1 MEYNLIWAS
10 SMCRRVTIIVLKNE
24 QLEEQRATLKQQL
37 ERQIDVDKATLQHS
51 TALADSERKQ
61 LAVER
66 ERLQREQHA
75 LIETVATG
83 AKRLAGG
90 GQVSSGGDSGG
101 DLVDL
106 SAEMVALMLAKNA
119 SGANLKAVEVA
130 NEMASQS
137 IDVLG

>member
-1 MEYNLIWAS
+1 MEIQSIGLAG
-10 SMCRRVTIIVLKNE
+10 
-24 QLEEQRATLKQQL
+24 LE
-37 ERQIDVDKATLQHS
+37 KAQEK
-51 TALADSERKQ
+51 LA
-61 LAVER
+61 AV
-66 ERLQREQHA
+66 
-75 LIETVATG
+75 
-83 AKRLAGG
+83 AKRLSSG
-90 GQVSSGGDSGG
+90 GQVSAGG

>member
-1 MEYNLIWAS
+1 MGLAG
-10 SMCRRVTIIVLKNE
+10 
-24 QLEEQRATLKQQL
+24 LE
-37 ERQIDVDKATLQHS
+37 KAQEK
-51 TALADSERKQ
+51 LA
-61 LAVER
+61 AV
-66 ERLQREQHA
+66 
-75 LIETVATG
+75 

-90 GQVSSGGDSGG
+90 GQVSAGG